1 MIISNWAVN
10 RRPYRVGF
18 KESHCHC
25 IVPIIENKSVIS
37 AGRQNDHVALQAM
50 YSNPFI
56 IQAANV
62 KVSSAIQ
69 NKADFLIIM
78 QVSTL
83 QKYTQ

>member
-1 MIISNWAVN
+1 
-10 RRPYRVGF
+10 
-18 KESHCHC
+18 
-25 IVPIIENKSVIS
+25 VIS

-62 KVSSAIQ
+62 KVPSAIQ